1 MEMQWLDFWHW
12 WLLGV
17 ALLTL
22 EMFAPGV
29 FFLWMGVAS
38 GLVGALVLLQPD
50 LLWHWQ
56 VLMFAVFSV
65 ALIMMGR
72 FWFKRHPIQS
82 DQPNL
87 NRRGEQYVKRVFTL
101 SEAIVNG
108 EGKVQ
113 VDDSTWKVQGPDC
126 PVGTRIRVSGVDG
139 VILIVEPVE
148 FRPGQQGAGPG

>member
-1 MEMQWLDFWHW
+1 MDIQWLDYWHW

-29 FFLWMGVAS
+29 FFLWLGLAAGV
-38 GLVGALVLLQPD
+38 VGALVLVQPGMF
-50 LLWHWQ
+50 WHWQ
-56 VLMFAVFSV
+56 VLVFAVLSV
-65 ALIMMGR
+65 ALIVVGR
-72 FWFKRHPIQS
+72 LWFKGHPIQS

-87 NRRGEQYVKRVFTL
+87 NRRGEQYLHRVFTL
-101 SEAIVNG
+101 SESIVNG

-126 PVGTRIRVSGVDG
+126 PVGTQVRVSGVDG
-139 VILIVEPVE
+139 VILIVEPVD
-148 FRPGQQGAGPG
+148 R

>member
-1 MEMQWLDFWHW
+1 MDMQWLVYWHW

-29 FFLWMGVAS
+29 FFLWMGLAAGV
-38 GLVGALVLLQPD
+38 VGALVLFEPGMF
-50 LLWHWQ
+50 WHWQ
-56 VLMFAVFSV
+56 VLIFAVLSV
-65 ALIMMGR
+65 ALIVAGR
-72 FWFKRHPIQS
+72 LWLKRHPIES

-87 NRRGEQYVKRVFTL
+87 NRRGEQYVRRVFTL

-126 PVGTRIRVSGVDG
+126 PVGTQVRVSGVDG
-139 VILIVEPVE
+139 VILIVEPVD
-148 FRPGQQGAGPG
+148 R

>member
-1 MEMQWLDFWHW
+1 MDMQWLDYWHW

-29 FFLWMGVAS
+29 FFLWLGLAAGV
-38 GLVGALVLLQPD
+38 VGALVLFQPGMF
-50 LLWHWQ
+50 WHWQ
-56 VLMFAVFSV
+56 VLIFAVLSV
-65 ALIMMGR
+65 ALIVVGR
-72 FWFKRHPIQS
+72 LWFKRHPIQS
-82 DQPNL
+82 DQPHL
-87 NRRGEQYVKRVFTL
+87 NRRGEQYVRRVFTL

-126 PVGTRIRVSGVDG
+126 PAGSKVRVSGVDG
-139 VILIVEPVE
+139 VVLIVEPVDV
-148 FRPGQQGAGPG
+148 

>member
-1 MEMQWLDFWHW
+1 MDMQWLDYWHW

-29 FFLWMGVAS
+29 FFLWMGLAA
-38 GLVGALVLLQPD
+38 GIVGALVWFQPGMF
-50 LLWHWQ
+50 WHWQ
-56 VLMFAVFSV
+56 VLIFAVLSV
-65 ALIMMGR
+65 ALIVVGR
-72 FWFKRHPIQS
+72 LWMKRHPIRS

-87 NRRGEQYVKRVFTL
+87 NRRGEQYVRRVFTL

-126 PVGTRIRVSGVDG
+126 PAGSQVRVIGVDG
-139 VILIVEPVE
+139 VVLIVEPVDH
-148 FRPGQQGAGPG
+148 